1 MKSQAQMNGYKWL
14 PLIETLVH
22 AKDWRQMAQ
31 ALANHLKDI
40 LDFDRLSCSLVHPDG
55 QFAEIIVPVGEVE
68 GLVRSGERRPL
79 PGTATGWVAQQ
90 KRPLLET
97 NGKEF
102 TPSFAVVKA
111 AGFHTRLAV
120 PIEAGGQVIAAL
132 IFHHREPNA
141 YSEEDIQRLQPILP
155 IVSLLLQRLM
165 EQWELEQAL
174 ERERQIRQHLELLRR
189 LDTLLISGE
198 PMPKVLQG
206 FAEALRPF
214 VPFDRFSIG
223 VYDELTNQEWRY
235 LVWQDN
241 PVWEVRKLKPFSP
254 KGAIELAMKTGKP
267 VVRSRLDATDFP
279 AEEELI
285 KQGFLS
291 SLIYPLPIRERFK
304 ATFNFSSRQAGQF
317 TETHISFL
325 DSLAEQLSIAL
336 NSLLRDEMEKQQ
348 ERMRAGL
355 LQLSVDLLA
364 ARSLEDVI
372 AIVNKGL
379 KMLEIDRLSIFIR
392 FPDGSVREAIAPQE
406 GVQWIEVEWLPHPI
420 RESETVLGDVLLGK
434 LNYFATNDPINETS
448 EIERNLWLQAVG
460 TKSTKFGNAIIP
472 IKGHTGVVGAIAID
486 FRDSY
491 RFLSPQDELL
501 QFLLTLGNLVGL
513 ALENLWL
520 GEQIQHQL
528 EETKTLHRLIL
539 EAASGAEL
547 KQIAQSLVE
556 ALPSILPCDSISVSL
571 LTEDKQYLEFVA
583 TYPAPPPNFPI
594 GVRLPTSV
602 GIMGYVARTGEPVLE
617 RDVRTNPYYF
627 AGRSGTLSEL
637 CVPIKIGDEIAGVI
651 NLESRKIGAFNE
663 QHLSFMQT
671 LAAQLGVVME
681 RSQLLRRQT
690 ELAQQLSVIFDAV
703 LEGVALVLPDG
714 RLDDVNRRFGDLVGV
729 PAEQIRYQHVSKMVD
744 ALLQRAT
751 DPVEMKEAIDL
762 AFEDPTQPIFDT
774 LTLTSPECVLERYCV
789 PVWLPDGSFM
799 GQLWVLRDVTE
810 ERQRQHEILRLERLR
825 TLGELASGIAHDLNN
840 ALSPILGGADLLRQM
855 TEGEAQ
861 TIADTI
867 YRSVQY
873 ATDIIRR
880 LQSFYR
886 TTTIGVQT
894 TVDVH
899 QLLQDAIAVT
909 RSRWQDAALAE
920 GVTIKFETHFAEEL
934 ATTKGIPAELRQV
947 FINLIINAADAII
960 EKAKVTGKR
969 EGLICIA
976 TERTPKHII
985 VRVID
990 DGIGMTE
997 EVQRRAFEAFFTTKG
1012 EKGAGLGLSTAL
1024 ATITV
1029 HGGSITLR
1037 SQPMEG
1043 TTVTVTLPHVQPVA
1057 APGAPIPTV
1066 KAEFPRWKVLVVE
1079 DQFLVLQ
1086 TVIAQ
1091 LQRLG
1096 MEVLTARHGEEAWEI
1111 LQRENVNLVVTDL
1124 SMPVMNG
1131 IELAKRIREKF
1142 PNLPIILMTGW
1153 GDFVPHQEIQELG
1166 IFTVLQKP
1174 IAMQA
1179 WRETFS
1185 ALAEQIPKPHER

>member
-1 MKSQAQMNGYKWL
+1 
-14 PLIETLVH
+14 
-22 AKDWRQMAQ
+22 MAQ
-31 ALANHLKDI
+31 ALAEHLKSV
-40 LDFDRLSCSLVHPDG
+40 LPFDRLSCSLVHPDE
-55 QFAEIIVPVGEVE
+55 QFAEIIVPTGEVE
-68 GLVRSGERRPL
+68 GLVRSGEKRAL
-79 PGTATGWVAQQ
+79 AGTATGWVVQQ
-90 KRPLLET
+90 RQPLLET
-97 NGKEF
+97 DGKEF
-102 TPSFAVVKA
+102 TPSFATVKS

-132 IFHHREPNA
+132 VFHRREPNA

-155 IVSLLLQRLM
+155 IMALLLKRLM
-165 EQWELEQAL
+165 EQRELEQAL
-174 ERERQIRQHLELLRR
+174 ERERKMRQHLELLRC
-189 LDTLLISGE
+189 LDNLLISGK
-198 PMPKVLQG
+198 PMPEVLQG

-214 VPFDRFSIG
+214 VPFDRLSIS
-223 VYDELTNQEWRY
+223 VYDEPTNREWLY
-235 LVWQDN
+235 VVWNDGA
-241 PVWEVRKLKPFSP
+241 VWEARKVKPFVHY
-254 KGAIELAMKTGKP
+254 GAAKKVMRTGKP
-267 VVRSRLDATDFP
+267 LLRPYLDKTEFP
-279 AEEELI
+279 AEAWLLE
-285 KQGFLS
+285 QGFRSALV
-291 SLIYPLPIRERFK
+291 YPLPMPERFK
-304 ATFNFSSRQAGQF
+304 ATLNFSSRQLEGF
-317 TETHISFL
+317 NESHIAFL
-325 DSLAEQLSIAL
+325 DSLAEQLAIAL
-336 NSLLRDEMEKQQ
+336 NALLRDEMEKEQ
-348 ERMRAGL
+348 EGLRAGL
-355 LQLSVDLLA
+355 LQISVDLLA
-364 ARSLEDVI
+364 ARSLEDVV
-372 AIVNKGL
+372 ATVNKGL
-379 KMLEIDRLSIFIR
+379 KVLEVDRLSILIR
-392 FPDGSVREAIAPQE
+392 FPDGVVREAVSIPE
-406 GVQWIEVEWLPHPI
+406 GVQWQEVEWLPQPI
-420 RESETVLGDVLLGK
+420 REGETVLGDVLLGR
-434 LNYFATNDPINETS
+434 LNMFVTNDPLNETS
-448 EIERNLWLQAVG
+448 EIERKLWQQALEG
-460 TKSTKFGNAIIP
+460 QHLKFGNAIIP
-472 IKGHTGVVGAIAID
+472 IKGHSGVVGAIAVD
-486 FRDSY
+486 FRDSR
-491 RFLSPQDELL
+491 RFLLPQDELVQL
-501 QFLLTLGNLVGL
+501 LLTLGNLVGL

-520 GEQIQHQL
+520 SEQIQHQL
-528 EETKTLHRLIL
+528 SETQTLHHLIL

-556 ALPSILPCDSISVSL
+556 ALPSILPCDSVSVSF
-571 LTEDKQYLEFVA
+571 LTEDKQHLEFVA
-583 TYPAPPPNFPI
+583 THPAPPPDFPLR
-594 GVRLPTSV
+594 VRLPTSF

-637 CVPIKIGDEIAGVI
+637 CVPIKIGKEVVGVI
-651 NLESRKIGAFNE
+651 NLESQKLGAFNE
-663 QHLSFMQT
+663 RHLSFLQT

-690 ELAQQLSVIFDAV
+690 ELAQQLSVIFDAA

-714 RLDDVNRRFGDLVGV
+714 RLDDVNRRFGDLIGI
-729 PAEQIRYQHVSKMVD
+729 PAEQLRYQHVSKMVD
-744 ALLQRAT
+744 VLIQRAT
-751 DPVEMKEAIDL
+751 DPVAMKEAIDL

-789 PVWLPDGSFM
+789 PVWLPDGSLM

-886 TTTIGVQT
+886 TTAVGVQT

-920 GVTIKFETHFAEEL
+920 GVTIKVETHFAEEP
-934 ATTKGIPAELRQV
+934 AMTKGIPAELRQV

-976 TERTPKHII
+976 TECTPKHII

-1043 TTVTVTLPHVQPVA
+1043 TTVTVTLPLVQPVA
-1057 APGAPIPTV
+1057 VPGAPAPPV

-1079 DQFLVLQ
+1079 DQFLVMQ
-1086 TVIAQ
+1086 TVTAQ

-1096 MEVLTARHGEEAWEI
+1096 MEVATARHGEEAWEI
-1111 LQRENVNLVVTDL
+1111 LQRETFNLVVTDL

-1142 PNLPIILMTGW
+1142 PDLPIILMTGW

-1179 WRETFS
+1179 WRDTFS
-1185 ALAEQIPKPHER
+1185 TLMEQISMPH

>member
-1 MKSQAQMNGYKWL
+1 MKSQAQTNGYKWL

-22 AKDWRQMAQ
+22 ARDWRQMAQ
-31 ALANHLKDI
+31 ALAEHLKSV
-40 LDFDRLSCSLVHPDG
+40 LPFDRLSCSLVHPDE
-55 QFAEIIVPVGEVE
+55 QFAEIIVPTGEVE
-68 GLVRSGERRPL
+68 GLVRSGEKRAL
-79 PGTATGWVAQQ
+79 AGTATGWVVQQ
-90 KRPLLET
+90 RQPLLET
-97 NGKEF
+97 DGKEF
-102 TPSFAVVKA
+102 TPSFATVKS

-132 IFHHREPNA
+132 VFHRREPNA

-155 IVSLLLQRLM
+155 IVALLLQRLM

-174 ERERQIRQHLELLRR
+174 ERERKMRQHLELLRC
-189 LDTLLISGE
+189 LDNLLISGK
-198 PMPKVLQG
+198 PMPEVLQG

-214 VPFDRFSIG
+214 VPFDRLSIS
-223 VYDELTNQEWRY
+223 VYDEPTNREWLY
-235 LVWQDN
+235 VVWNDGA
-241 PVWEVRKLKPFSP
+241 VWEAHKVKPFAHH
-254 KGAIELAMKTGKP
+254 GAAKKAMQTGEP
-267 VVRSRLDATDFP
+267 ILRPCFDEAEFP
-279 AEEELI
+279 AEAWLLE
-285 KQGFLS
+285 QGFRSALV
-291 SLIYPLPIRERFK
+291 YPLPMPERFK
-304 ATFNFSSRQAGQF
+304 ATLNFSSRQLEGF
-317 TETHISFL
+317 NESHIAFL
-325 DSLAEQLSIAL
+325 DSLAEQLAIAL
-336 NSLLRDEMEKQQ
+336 NALLRDEMEKEQ
-348 ERMRAGL
+348 EGLRAGL
-355 LQLSVDLLA
+355 LQISVDLLA

-372 AIVNKGL
+372 ATINKGL
-379 KMLEIDRLSIFIR
+379 KVLEVDRLSILIR
-392 FPDGSVREAIAPQE
+392 FPDGVVREAISPPE
-406 GVQWIEVEWLPHPI
+406 GVQWQEVEWLPQPI
-420 RESETVLGDVLLGK
+420 REGETVLGDVLLGR
-434 LNYFATNDPINETS
+434 LSMFVTNDPLNETS
-448 EIERNLWLQAVG
+448 EIERKLWQQALEG
-460 TKSTKFGNAIIP
+460 QHLKFGNAIIP
-472 IKGHTGVVGAIAID
+472 IKGHSGVVGAIAVD
-486 FRDSY
+486 FRDSC
-491 RFLSPQDELL
+491 RFLSPQDELVQL
-501 QFLLTLGNLVGL
+501 LLTLGNLVGL

-520 GEQIQHQL
+520 SEQIQHQL
-528 EETKTLHRLIL
+528 SETQTLHRLIL

-556 ALPSILPCDSISVSL
+556 ALPSILPCDSVSVSL
-571 LTEDKQYLEFVA
+571 LTEDKQHLEFVA
-583 TYPAPPPNFPI
+583 THPAPPPDFPL

-637 CVPIKIGDEIAGVI
+637 CVPIKIGKEVVGVI
-651 NLESRKIGAFNE
+651 NLESQKLGAFNE
-663 QHLSFMQT
+663 RHLSFLQT

-714 RLDDVNRRFGDLVGV
+714 RLDDVNRRFGDLIGI
-729 PAEQIRYQHVSKMVD
+729 PAEQLRYQHVSKMVD
-744 ALLQRAT
+744 VLIQRAT
-751 DPVEMKEAIDL
+751 DPVAMKEAIDL

-789 PVWLPDGSFM
+789 PVWLPDGSLM

-886 TTTIGVQT
+886 TTAVGVQT

-899 QLLQDAIAVT
+899 QLLQDAIAIT

-920 GVTIKFETHFAEEL
+920 GVTIKVETHFAEEP
-934 ATTKGIPAELRQV
+934 AMTKGIPAELRQV

-976 TERTPKHII
+976 TECTPKHII

-1012 EKGAGLGLSTAL
+1012 EKGVGLGLSTAL

-1043 TTVTVTLPHVQPVA
+1043 TTVTVTLPLVQPVA
-1057 APGAPIPTV
+1057 VPGAPAPPV

-1079 DQFLVLQ
+1079 DQFLVMQ
-1086 TVIAQ
+1086 TVTAQ

-1096 MEVLTARHGEEAWEI
+1096 MEVATARHGEEAWEI
-1111 LQRENVNLVVTDL
+1111 LQRETFNLVVTDL

-1142 PNLPIILMTGW
+1142 PDLPIILMTGW
-1153 GDFVPHQEIQELG
+1153 GDFVPHQEIQELR

-1179 WRETFS
+1179 WRDTFS
-1185 ALAEQIPKPHER
+1185 TLMEQISMPH

>member
-1 MKSQAQMNGYKWL
+1 MMSQGQMSGYEWL

-22 AKDWRQMAQ
+22 ARDWRQMAQ
-31 ALANHLKDI
+31 ALAEHLSGV
-40 LDFDRLSCSLVHPDG
+40 LPFDRLSCSLIHPDG
-55 QFAEIIVPVGEVE
+55 QFAEIIVPKGEVE
-68 GLVRSGERRPL
+68 GLARSGERRPL
-79 PGTATGWVAQQ
+79 PGTATGWVAQH

-97 NGKEF
+97 DGREV
-102 TPSFAVVKA
+102 TPSFASVKA

-132 IFHHREPNA
+132 IFHRREPNA
-141 YSEEDIQRLQPILP
+141 YSEEDVNRLQPILP
-155 IVSLLLQRLM
+155 IVALILQRLM
-165 EQWELEQAL
+165 EQWQLEQAL
-174 ERERQIRQHLELLRR
+174 ERERQTRQQLELLRR
-189 LDTLLISGE
+189 IDNMLVSGK
-198 PMPKVLQG
+198 PMSEVLQG
-206 FAEALRPF
+206 LAEMLRPF
-214 VPFDRFSIG
+214 IPFDRFSIS
-223 VYDELTNQEWRY
+223 VYDEPTNREWLY
-235 LVWQDN
+235 VVWDGG
-241 PVWEVRKLKPFSP
+241 VMWEARKVKPFVTY
-254 KGAIELAMKTGKP
+254 GAAKKVMKTGEP
-267 VVRSRLDATDFP
+267 LLRPRLDATEFP
-279 AEEELI
+279 AEAWLLER
-285 KQGFLS
+285 GFQSALV
-291 SLIYPLPIRERFK
+291 YPLPMPERFK
-304 ATFNFSSRQAGQF
+304 ATLNFSSRQLEGF
-317 TETHISFL
+317 NESHINFL
-325 DSLAEQLSIAL
+325 DGLAEQLAITL
-336 NSLLRDEMEKQQ
+336 NALLREEMEK
-348 ERMRAGL
+348 ERERLRAGL

-364 ARSLEDVI
+364 AQSVEDVI
-372 AIVNKGL
+372 ATVNRGL
-379 KMLEIDRLSIFIR
+379 KMLEVDKLSVLVR
-392 FPDGSVREAIAPQE
+392 FPDGTLREAIAPPE
-406 GVQWIEVEWLPHPI
+406 GVRWLEIEWLPQPI
-420 RESETVLGDVLLGK
+420 REGETVLGDILLGK
-434 LNYFATNDPINETS
+434 LDLFVTNDPLNETS
-448 EIERNLWLQAVG
+448 EVERELWQRILNGQ
-460 TKSTKFGNAIIP
+460 SFKFGNAVVP
-472 IKGHTGVVGAIAID
+472 IKGHTGVVGAIAVD
-486 FRDSY
+486 YRDSR
-491 RFLSPQDELL
+491 RFLSPQDEVVQL
-501 QFLLTLGNLVGL
+501 LLTLGNLVGL

-520 GEQIQHQL
+520 NEQLQSQL
-528 EETKTLHRLIL
+528 NETQALHRLIL
-539 EAASGAEL
+539 EATSGAEL

-556 ALPSILPCDSISVSL
+556 TLPSVLPCDSVGVLL
-571 LTEDKQYLEFVA
+571 LTEDKQHLEFVA
-583 TYPAPPPNFPI
+583 TYPAHPPDFPL
-594 GVRLPTSV
+594 GFKLPVSF
-602 GIMGYVARTGEPVLE
+602 GITGYVARTGEPVLE

-637 CVPIKIGDEIAGVI
+637 CVPIKVGNEVVGVI
-651 NLESRKIGAFNE
+651 NMESQKIGAFNE
-663 QHLSFMQT
+663 RHLSFLQT
-671 LAAQLGVVME
+671 LAAQLSSVME
-681 RSQLLRRQT
+681 RSQLWRRQT

-703 LEGVALVLPDG
+703 LEGIALVLPDG
-714 RLDDVNRRFGDLVGV
+714 RLDDVNRRFGDLVGI
-729 PAEQIRYQHVSKMVD
+729 PAEQLRYQHVSKLVN

-762 AFEDPTQPIFDT
+762 ALEDPTQPIFDT

-789 PVWLPDGSFM
+789 PVWLPDGSLM

-861 TIADTI
+861 TIAETI

-873 ATDIIRR
+873 ATDIIKR

-886 TTTIGVQT
+886 TTTVGAQT
-894 TVDVH
+894 VVDVH

-920 GVTIKFETHFAEEL
+920 GVTIRLETHFAEGP

-976 TERTPKHII
+976 TECTPKHII

-997 EVQRRAFEAFFTTKG
+997 EVQKRAFEAFFTTKG

-1043 TTVTVTLPHVQPVA
+1043 TTVTVTLPIVQPVV
-1057 APGAPIPTV
+1057 APGAPTPAV
-1066 KAEFPRWKVLVVE
+1066 KAEFPRWKILLVE

-1086 TVIAQ
+1086 TVTAQ

-1096 MEVLTARHGEEAWEI
+1096 MDVLTARHGEEAWEI
-1111 LQRENVNLVVTDL
+1111 LQRETVNIVVTDL

-1131 IELAKRIREKF
+1131 IELARRIREKF
-1142 PNLPIILMTGW
+1142 PNLPVILMTGW
-1153 GDFVPHQEIQELG
+1153 GDFVPHQEVQELG
-1166 IFTVLQKP
+1166 IFTILQKP

-1179 WRETFS
+1179 WRDVFS
-1185 ALAEQIPKPHER
+1185 ALAEQISMPH